1 MSTRKMRT
9 RQAKQM
15 MQGYMGE
22 INTIAKNASV
32 EDKVGR
38 WGLDPWIRIFHDLV
52 DLQVRTGAAV
62 MRGALAGPW
71 WLQPTP
77 ETLDPVPVP
86 VPFADYP
93 RIATASAFVRLW
105 MPEMVIPAASLDL
118 QPDVLPAGATQIRI
132 LLKDYQFVGANYKG
146 TIFLRNVDNP
156 KAQPV
161 PVEVI
166 VGL

>member
-1 MSTRKMRT
+1 
-9 RQAKQM
+9 M
-15 MQGYMGE
+15 MHGYMSE

-71 WLQPTP
+71 WLQPTS
-77 ETLDPVPVP
+77 ETLDPEPVTVPRE
-86 VPFADYP
+86 DYP
-93 RIATASAFVRLW
+93 RIVSASAFVRIGL
-105 MPEMVIPAASLDL
+105 PETVIPAASLDL
-118 QPDVLPAGATQIRI
+118 EPNILPEGDTQIEI
-132 LLKDYQFVGANYKG
+132 LLKDYQFVGANYRG
-146 TIFLRNVDNP
+146 TIFLRNADDP
-156 KAQPV
+156 TAQPQ
-161 PVEVI
+161 EVKVT